1 MTPDFL
7 LAAMRPDM
15 ITDTEVEIS
24 TEECCEEE
32 DEMVTSMEE
41 PELDNEPV
49 RKRRGTC
56 EQRSVLRETRGRKK
70 SIKMTFY
77 LRIL

>member
-56 EQRSVLRETRGRKK
+56 ERRSVLRETRGRKK